1 MGGNHQNWHH
11 LSVTLR
17 NRLDEIG
24 SDGWHALY
32 DAGIRGTY
40 LTFLLTGRARLKLEF
55 VKPVAQ
61 ALNLDENRLFC
72 HALEGMH
79 QTQDLP
85 CLSEFLWRMIES
97 FEEARLRNQVKPQE
111 NVQPQNE
118 QKKKK
123 KDKKRNE
130 RKNRTD

>member
-1 MGGNHQNWHH
+1 MGGNHQNWHY
-11 LSVTLR
+11 LAVTLR
-17 NRLDEIG
+17 ARLDDIG

-40 LTFLLTGRARLKLEF
+40 LTFLLTGRAHLKLEF

-72 HALEGMH
+72 TALEGMH

-85 CLSEFLWRMIES
+85 YLNEFLWRMIEA
-97 FEEARLRNQVKPQE
+97 FEEVKLREEPKPQGE
-111 NVQPQNE
+111 QPREE
-118 QKKKK
+118 QKKTKKGKKRKKKK
-123 KDKKRNE
+123 KK
-130 RKNRTD
+130 TD

>member
-1 MGGNHQNWHH
+1 VGGNHQNWHH
-11 LSVTLR
+11 LAVTLR
-17 NRLDEIG
+17 ARLDELG

-40 LTFLLTGRARLKLEF
+40 LTFLLTGRASLKLEF

-61 ALNLDENRLFC
+61 ALDLDENRLFC
-72 HALEGMH
+72 TALEGIH

-85 CLSEFLWRMIES
+85 YLSEFLWRLIES
-97 FEEARLRNQVKPQE
+97 FEEVKPQE
-111 NVQPQNE
+111 G

-123 KDKKRNE
+123 NKKKEKRE
-130 RKNRTD
+130 KREKKMD

>member
-11 LSVTLR
+11 LAVTLR
-17 NRLDEIG
+17 ARLDEIG
-24 SDGWHALY
+24 SDAWHALY
-32 DAGIRGTY
+32 EAGIRGTY

-61 ALNLDENRLFC
+61 ALDLDENRLFC
-72 HALEGMH
+72 TALEGIH

-85 CLSEFLWRMIES
+85 YLREFLGKLIES
-97 FEEARLRNQVKPQE
+97 FEEVKLRNKVKPQE

-118 QKKKK
+118 EKKKK
-123 KDKKRNE
+123 GKK
-130 RKNRTD
+130 KKSKTD